1 MILIFKKWCENIIIG
16 VVITVIIEMI
26 CPDRFLKYIRVVTGI
41 FVFYLIIA
49 PIIDNFILIDV
60 TKYVDD
66 IFVNSEGIIYDNNI
80 NNEIYNIKKINK
92 TIIEGVE
99 IKIKDRIKKE
109 LGLNIN
115 IQIKYNVNDYEIIKL
130 IVSGDVKDL
139 NYDLIKNIILEEIS
153 IDDKLIVYNWFC

>member
-26 CPDRFLKYIRVVTGI
+26 CPDRFLKYIRVVTGL

-66 IFVNSEGIIYDNNI
+66 IFVNSEGIICDNNI

-115 IQIKYNVNDYEIIKL
+115 IQIKYNVNDYEINKI

-153 IDDKLIVYNWFC
+153 IDDKLIVYN

>member
-115 IQIKYNVNDYEIIKL
+115 IQIKYNVNDYEINKL

-153 IDDKLIVYNWFC
+153 IDDKLIVYN

>member
-66 IFVNSEGIIYDNNI
+66 IFVNSEGIICDNNI

-153 IDDKLIVYNWFC
+153 IDDKLIVYN

>member
-1 MILIFKKWCENIIIG
+1 MDDKDLF
-16 VVITVIIEMI
+16 
-26 CPDRFLKYIRVVTGI
+26 
-41 FVFYLIIA
+41 
-49 PIIDNFILIDV
+49 IIDNFILIDV

-153 IDDKLIVYNWFC
+153 IDDKLIVYN

>member
-66 IFVNSEGIIYDNNI
+66 IFVNSEGIICDNNI

-115 IQIKYNVNDYEIIKL
+115 IQIKYNVNDYEINKI

-153 IDDKLIVYNWFC
+153 IDDKLIVYN

>member
-153 IDDKLIVYNWFC
+153 IDDKLIVYN

>member
-26 CPDRFLKYIRVVTGI
+26 CPDRFLKYIRVVTGL

-66 IFVNSEGIIYDNNI
+66 IFVNSEGIICDNNI

-115 IQIKYNVNDYEIIKL
+115 IQIKYNVNDYEINKL

-153 IDDKLIVYNWFC
+153 IDDKLIVYN

>member
-16 VVITVIIEMI
+16 VVITMIIEMI
-26 CPDRFLKYIRVVTGI
+26 CPNRFLKYIRVVTGI

-66 IFVNSEGIIYDNNI
+66 IFVNSEGIICDNNI

-115 IQIKYNVNDYEIIKL
+115 IQIKYNVNDYEINKI

-153 IDDKLIVYNWFC
+153 IDDKLIVYN

>member
-115 IQIKYNVNDYEIIKL
+115 IQIKYNVNDYEINKL

>member
-115 IQIKYNVNDYEIIKL
+115 IQIKYNVNDYEINKI

-153 IDDKLIVYNWFC
+153 IDDKLIVYN

>member
-80 NNEIYNIKKINK
+80 NNEI
-92 TIIEGVE
+92 
-99 IKIKDRIKKE
+99 
-109 LGLNIN
+109 
-115 IQIKYNVNDYEIIKL
+115 
-130 IVSGDVKDL
+130 
-139 NYDLIKNIILEEIS
+139 
-153 IDDKLIVYNWFC
+153 

>member
-16 VVITVIIEMI
+16 VAITVIIEMI

-115 IQIKYNVNDYEIIKL
+115 IQIKYNVNDYEINKI

>member
-26 CPDRFLKYIRVVTGI
+26 CPDRFLKYIRVVTGL

-92 TIIEGVE
+92 TIIEGV
-99 IKIKDRIKKE
+99 
-109 LGLNIN
+109 
-115 IQIKYNVNDYEIIKL
+115 
-130 IVSGDVKDL
+130 
-139 NYDLIKNIILEEIS
+139 
-153 IDDKLIVYNWFC
+153 